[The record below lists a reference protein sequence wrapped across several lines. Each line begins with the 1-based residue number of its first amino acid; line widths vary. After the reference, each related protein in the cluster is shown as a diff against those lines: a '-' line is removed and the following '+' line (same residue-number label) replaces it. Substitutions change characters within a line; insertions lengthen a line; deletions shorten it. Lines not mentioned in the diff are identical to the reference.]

1 LKNHLLQQTLILFK
15 KEVLAEWRNR
25 FALLSI
31 LILLLCSVFIV
42 YTIQDTTDN
51 ESWHSLFYVM
61 LIFGVI
67 QNIGRSFLSESRQI
81 MQYYRNLVDN
91 RALIAS
97 KILYQFMI
105 NSIFLALLFALMN
118 FFLIQEI
125 YYLGQYL
132 ITALLFTLCN
142 SVIFTFNAAIAS
154 SARNSGLIASV
165 LSLPLLL
172 PNLIVSLKVAGKSL
186 MEVGNLSFIQDWLIL
201 MLLIL
206 LVSVLSLVLFRNIW
220 VS

>member
-1 LKNHLLQQTLILFK
+1 
-15 KEVLAEWRNR
+15 
-25 FALLSI
+25 
-31 LILLLCSVFIV
+31 
-42 YTIQDTTDN
+42 
-51 ESWHSLFYVM
+51 M